1 MNLIVHQSITIQ
13 NLCVNTISNSSV
25 LQIGSA
31 GVIQPLSNPSAA
43 PEPVKPAQE
52 AAEIGSS
59 LVPLPPPA

>member
-31 GVIQPLSNPSAA
+31 GVIQPLSNPPGA
-43 PEPVKPAQE
+43 PGPVQPAQE

>member
-31 GVIQPLSNPSAA
+31 GVIQPLSNPPSA
-43 PEPVKPAQE
+43 PEPVQSVQE
-52 AAEIGSS
+52 AAETGTS